1 MFKYRECK
9 VADCDNWIDL
19 NREFMASEIQDNDL
33 WNGADT
39 VNNEQFI
46 ETFKSGLNTPER
58 VRFLLFEEDSIPV
71 GFTNLMVIYSVWTHG
86 LACIVDDLY
95 LRECVRGK
103 GYGRQAMAYIEEY
116 AKSIGCKRI
125 QFQSEITNPGAESF
139 YRAIGY
145 NPADMKFS
153 VKYFD

>member
-1 MFKYRECK
+1 MFKCRESS
-9 VADCDNWIDL
+9 VTDCDNWIDM
-19 NREFMASEIQDNDL
+19 NREFMASEIQDDDL
-33 WNGADT
+33 WGGAGT
-39 VNNEQFI
+39 VSNEQFR
-46 ETFKSGLNTPER
+46 ETFKSGLDTPER
-58 VRFLLFEEDSIPV
+58 VRFLLFEEDSIPI
-71 GFTNLMVIYSVWTHG
+71 GFANLMIIYSVWTHG

-95 LRECVRGK
+95 LRASVRGK

-139 YRAIGY
+139 YRTIGY
-145 NPADMKFS
+145 HPADMKFY